1 VASEWIVL
9 GSGSI
14 QPRAG
19 YGCAGHALRRDARK
33 LVLFDCGP
41 GTLRQLGELGFNVAD
56 IGAVVL
62 SHFHPDHVW
71 DLFALAFARRKPQ
84 VPLPHLELVGPIG
97 LEALLERGAGVYP
110 GKSWTRFDNVSIRE
124 VDPSA
129 NGKTIE
135 LDGLKLGWCA
145 TLHAPEALAWRAE
158 LGGSLSVTFS
168 GDSGENPALAGLARG
183 TELFVC
189 ECSFPEERAQPKHL
203 TPEGAGRLAESAGAR
218 RLVLTHFY
226 PAMEPETARTLAA
239 RAFSGTI
246 EVAFDRSRHVLGS

>member
-1 VASEWIVL
+1 MASEWIVL

-41 GTLRQLGELGFNVAD
+41 GTLRQLGELGFGVAD

-62 SHFHPDHVW
+62 SHFHPDHCW
-71 DLFALAFARRKPQ
+71 DLFALAFARRKPELA
-84 VPLPHLELVGPIG
+84 LPHLELVGPLG
-97 LEALLERGAGVYP
+97 LEALLERGAAVYP
-110 GKSWTRFDNVSIRE
+110 SRGWTRFDNVSIRE
-124 VDPSA
+124 VDPAAS
-129 NGKTIE
+129 GKTID

-145 TLHAPEALAWRAE
+145 TLHAPEAVAWRAE
-158 LGGSLSVTFS
+158 LGGSVSVTFS
-168 GDSGENPALAGLARG
+168 GDSGENPALATLARG
-183 TELFVC
+183 SELFVC
-189 ECSFPEERAQPKHL
+189 ECSFPEERSQPQHL

-226 PAMEPETARTLAA
+226 PAMEPEAARTRAA
-239 RAFSGTI
+239 SAFSGTI
-246 EVAFDRSRHVLGS
+246 EVAFDRSRHALGS